1 MKNKTGSTINSTIT
15 LIPLLDDPLLN
26 MTRSSRAL
34 QE

>member
-1 MKNKTGSTINSTIT
+1 MTTTNESAENNKTGMT
-15 LIPLLDDPLLN
+15 LLRDDPLLN